1 MISYSDSNRLNELAH
16 QHSCFGSD
24 GRFNQGLID
33 NCQRDINKYC
43 QSEVVNKN
51 DDYDS
56 NEDDPDS
63 NDNDNRKKTNDDD
76 DRVTDRKMDGGIIQC
91 LRSNYT
97 NTSITLESQCVL
109 ELIDVIQ
116 TSKLDIKLDVKLYQN
131 CRKFLK
137 IECIGIDQEDCLKL
151 LYQKNKIDDDTCKEQ
166 IKRIIREG
174 QVDIYADRALTFAC
188 QADLL
193 KYCND
198 IPIGSGKQLQCL
210 LSMGKSVTSQC
221 QTILQKRQEL
231 WEFIS
236 NVTNVVDLTEQ
247 IRKSNN
253 SLYQFIVI
261 LLILCTVFMA
271 GCMYGRSVR
280 YNPIMNYDDPI
291 TIDHK

>member
-1 MISYSDSNRLNELAH
+1 
-16 QHSCFGSD
+16 

-231 WEFIS
+231 WESVSFSLIS
-236 NVTNVVDLTEQ
+236 HE
-247 IRKSNN
+247 KK
-253 SLYQFIVI
+253 
-261 LLILCTVFMA
+261 
-271 GCMYGRSVR
+271 YGIKMRF
-280 YNPIMNYDDPI
+280 NANF
-291 TIDHK
+291 

>member
-1 MISYSDSNRLNELAH
+1 MYFIVTAI
-16 QHSCFGSD
+16 GTGVD